1 MAKKRRVKPY
11 HSLEEIQ
18 MRKEQLDEVI
28 ELEDQEIKRLWGQLT
43 TKDENLSQG
52 EQIGKY
58 IQYGMMAF
66 DGVMTLRKLKRNYG
80 SLLNLFKKGR

>member
-1 MAKKRRVKPY
+1 MAKRKRIRPY

-28 ELEDQEIKRLWGQLT
+28 ELEDQEIKRLWGLLT
-43 TKDENLSQG
+43 TKDENMSQG

-66 DGVMTLRKLKRNYG
+66 DGMMNLHKLRRNYG
-80 SLLNLFKKGR
+80 SILNIFKKGK

>member
-58 IQYGMMAF
+58 IQYGMIAF

>member
-1 MAKKRRVKPY
+1 MARKKRVRPY

-28 ELEDQEIKRLWGQLT
+28 ELENEEIKRLWGQLASD
-43 TKDENLSQG
+43 DENLSRG
-52 EQIGKY
+52 EQITKY
-58 IQYGMMAF
+58 IKYGMLAY

-80 SLLNLFKKGR
+80 SILNIFRR

>member
-1 MAKKRRVKPY
+1 MARKKRVRPY

-28 ELEDQEIKRLWGQLT
+28 ELENEEIKRLWGQLAAD
-43 TKDENLSQG
+43 DENLSRG
-52 EQIGKY
+52 EQITKY
-58 IQYGMMAF
+58 IKYGMMAY

-80 SLLNLFKKGR
+80 SILNIFRR